1 MEEKAGAGGWIKWG
15 VRPRI
20 LMRINAI
27 VVIIIMIIIMIIMIR
42 VIIVMAKIIMVRAIR

>member
-27 VVIIIMIIIMIIMIR
+27 VVFIIMIR
-42 VIIVMAKIIMVRAIR
+42 VIRVIIMMAKIIMARAIR

>member
-27 VVIIIMIIIMIIMIR
+27 VVFIIMIR
-42 VIIVMAKIIMVRAIR
+42 VIRVIIMMAKIIMVRAIR

>member
-27 VVIIIMIIIMIIMIR
+27 VVFIIMIR
-42 VIIVMAKIIMVRAIR
+42 VIVMMAKICMVR

>member
-27 VVIIIMIIIMIIMIR
+27 VVFIIIMIR
-42 VIIVMAKIIMVRAIR
+42 VIIMMAKIIMVRAIR